1 MRDDTHLHALDTTC
15 TLQAACSRRP
25 SCRALVHS
33 CSLQLHSH
41 PVRALT
47 PCQPRQTLVCDLANI
62 HARSTLHVLVARP
75 FSSHP
80 DTSCGRHTTCITRS
94 PLPPRVE
101 LVACPTHNAPHVH
114 TSCFAQNPPASYP
127 HALECSHRCT
137 GAARVS
143 ALASVHS
150 GHARVF

>member
-1 MRDDTHLHALDTTC
+1 MRDDTHLRAL
-15 TLQAACSRRP
+15 LHHMHLVGMQP
-25 SCRALVHS
+25 SIVCRALVHS
-33 CSLQLHSH
+33 CSLQLHSR

-75 FSSHP
+75 FSSHRG

-94 PLPPRVE
+94 TLPPRVE

-127 HALECSHRCT
+127 HALECNHRCT